1 MAIFKPGD
9 YVKCNRTGVEGFL
22 EVNTKSPTYTLSL
35 ANNTYTTSGKYSE
48 FNTHPC
54 LKHTSPP
61 QSSIVEI
68 TKLTTDK
75 HLIYFKELNIYVY
88 DSPNGVLQL
97 TKEQTL

>member
-22 EVNTKSPTYTLSL
+22 EVNTESPTYTLSL
-35 ANNTYTTSGKYSE
+35 ANNTYTTSGKYS
-48 FNTHPC
+48 TRDMSPC
-54 LKHTSPP
+54 LEHSIP
-61 QSSIVEI
+61 QPALVEI

-88 DSPNGVLQL
+88 DSPNGVIQL
-97 TKEQTL
+97 AKEQIL